1 MPFQSGS
8 SEMPSSNEI
17 NCILDPSGKLSQETA
32 VVDFAS
38 GSTTTHP
45 TEYDLSSI
53 NVAVSLV
60 SSLNAD
66 ISVGHRIN
74 ARQATFSRV
83 LFDEHSVNKV
93 EVGAHSS
100 ELLVD
105 SLPSNQP
112 RISDSY
118 SATENH
124 PASATKLIE

>member
-60 SSLNAD
+60 SSD

-83 LFDEHSVNKV
+83 LFDELSVNKV
-93 EVGAHSS
+93 EIGAHSS

-112 RISDSY
+112 HISDSY